1 MKHSPIFDLETG
13 YRTLPQRPMQRRLRA
28 PTLGA
33 LTIALML
40 SLDGAAF
47 AQIKAAPTPA
57 MTASA
62 AKAAADKAKAAHE
75 LALEKAKNPV
85 PMPHPLLAA
94 PFNPQVGP
102 QLIAV
107 VEHMHA
113 AAAAAKTPAEVGPA
127 LAKIMQVWPQ
137 HQKLLQEFDTQ
148 LEQIAAHHII
158 GKKTAEMEKVE
169 SAIGAALTT
178 KGQAL
183 DAELLRLSKLP
194 LSPKDMAA
202 LQNLQKALAG

>member
-1 MKHSPIFDLETG
+1 
-13 YRTLPQRPMQRRLRA
+13 
-28 PTLGA
+28 
-33 LTIALML
+33 ML
-40 SLDGAAF
+40 AFAGSAF
-47 AQIKAAPTPA
+47 AQSPP
-57 MTASA
+57 ASA
-62 AKAAADKAKAAHE
+62 ASIAKAAADKAKAAHE

-85 PMPHPLLAA
+85 PIPHPLLAA

-113 AAAAAKTPAEVGPA
+113 AAAAAKTPADVGPA
-127 LAKIMQVWPQ
+127 LAKIMQMWPQ

-148 LEQIAAHHII
+148 LEQIAAHHLI
-158 GKKTAEMEKVE
+158 GKKTSEMEKVE
-169 SAIGAALTT
+169 TAHGATLTT

-194 LSPKDMAA
+194 LAPKDMAA